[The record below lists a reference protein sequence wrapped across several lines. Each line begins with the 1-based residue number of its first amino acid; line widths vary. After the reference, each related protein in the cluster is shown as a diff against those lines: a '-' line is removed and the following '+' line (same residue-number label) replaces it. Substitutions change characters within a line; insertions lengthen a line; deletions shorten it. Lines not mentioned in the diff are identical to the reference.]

1 MQETTTLT
9 LEERTALGTRAVNK
23 MRREG
28 MVPAVIYGHNHAS
41 QPVMGAYIEVAKT
54 FQQVGKHS
62 PIELQV
68 GGKKHLVMVKRAD
81 VEPVKHRLLHVA
93 FYVVKQN
100 ELVQTEVSLR
110 IIGEGET
117 PAEKVGLILIKN
129 IDTIQIE
136 ALPRALPE
144 FIEIDGALLAEAG
157 SVVTVADLVAPQGVT
172 ILSDPAQQLVSA
184 VEPAAL
190 AAANDAAGGS
200 DEEVIAE
207 EGAETTESAPA
218 EAANT
223 AS

>member
-1 MQETTTLT
+1 M
-9 LEERTALGTRAVNK
+9 
-23 MRREG
+23 
-28 MVPAVIYGHNHAS
+28 
-41 QPVMGAYIEVAKT
+41 
-54 FQQVGKHS
+54 
-62 PIELQV
+62 
-68 GGKKHLVMVKRAD
+68 
-81 VEPVKHRLLHVA
+81 
-93 FYVVKQN
+93 
-100 ELVQTEVSLR
+100 
-110 IIGEGET
+110 
-117 PAEKVGLILIKN
+117 
-129 IDTIQIE
+129 
-136 ALPRALPE
+136 PE